1 MFCSAQLNVVQLL
14 QLGDAWVQTECVC
27 NREVR
32 GCGAIDAPVQVWVD
46 HSAGSL

>member
-1 MFCSAQLNVVQLL
+1 MS
-14 QLGDAWVQTECVC
+14 

-46 HSAGSL
+46 HSAGCECFVSGPGWDLSSFGVVICS